1 MRLNPDQTEIIRHAA
16 RDAFGPGAEVFLFG
30 SRVDDNKRGGDVD
43 LLVHPDKA
51 DHLLARKI
59 RFLGLL
65 EQQMGDR
72 KIDVVI
78 EAPGDIRPIVQVAR
92 ETGVLL

>member
-1 MRLNPDQTEIIRHAA
+1 MRLNPDQVEIIRHAT
-16 RDAFGPGAEVFLFG
+16 RDAFGSGAQVFLFG

-43 LLVHPDKA
+43 LLIHPVQA
-51 DHLLARKI
+51 DHLLSRKM

-65 EQQMGDR
+65 ERQLGER

-78 EAPGDIRPIVQVAR
+78 EAPDDARPIVQVAH
-92 ETGVLL
+92 ETGVRL

>member
-1 MRLNPDQTEIIRHAA
+1 MRLNSDQIEIIRHAA
-16 RDAFGPGAEVFLFG
+16 QDAFGPGAEVFLFG

-43 LLVHPDKA
+43 LLVHPDKG

-59 RFLGLL
+59 RFLGVL
-65 EQQMGDR
+65 ERQMGDR